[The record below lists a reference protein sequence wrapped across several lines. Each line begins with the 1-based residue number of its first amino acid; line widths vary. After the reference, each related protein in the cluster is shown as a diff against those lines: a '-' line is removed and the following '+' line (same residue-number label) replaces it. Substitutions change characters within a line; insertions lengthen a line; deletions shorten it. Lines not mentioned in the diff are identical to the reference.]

1 MLVNA
6 ALTTRWRG
14 NHRHLAAPWRTGR
27 RAASVLPSYSDC
39 GRGMSE
45 ERGPRD
51 RSDPPGDAA
60 GRARGPMTAERNRLS
75 RSESPGPRSKTR
87 PTSGFVA
94 FPRSAM
100 TILIVSSLSRY
111 PARAMRC
118 AGWYNHVLRH
128 HHVLGRDRDPRPV
141 HAVTTATGEEA
152 RYGRDVHP
160 VTETTGRRSCDA
172 SGDTGLPA
180 AGSPA
185 VGVLTR
191 CTLAGRG
198 LGSGPPPPPRTTRRG
213 PWRHPSRSRAI
224 SRLR

>member
-27 RAASVLPSYSDC
+27 RPASVLPGQSDC

-45 ERGPRD
+45 EV
-51 RSDPPGDAA
+51 
-60 GRARGPMTAERNRLS
+60 GRAIGRTRPVTRLGALGARGPLREIGSADQNRPAMLGNAANHGLRRVS
-75 RSESPGPRSKTR
+75 TLVA
-87 PTSGFVA
+87 PTSD
-94 FPRSAM
+94 R
-100 TILIVSSLSRY
+100 LSRY
-111 PARAMRC
+111 PPRATRC
-118 AGWYNHVLRH
+118 AGWYQHGLRH

-141 HAVTTATGEEA
+141 HAVTTATGEVA
-152 RYGRDVHP
+152 GCGRDVHP
-160 VTETTGRRSCDA
+160 VTETTGRRSCGA

-198 LGSGPPPPPRTTRRG
+198 LGSGQPPPPRTASAGRRRG
-213 PWRHPSRSRAI
+213 PARRRTI

>member
-1 MLVNA
+1 M
-6 ALTTRWRG
+6 
-14 NHRHLAAPWRTGR
+14 HDRTGSVRTSGHSGRPVHAVVGAR
-27 RAASVLPSYSDC
+27 RRVAHAGSNCLA
-39 GRGMSE
+39 
-45 ERGPRD
+45 GPD
-51 RSDPPGDAA
+51 RATGA
-60 GRARGPMTAERNRLS
+60 GRAGRGEKSAQPIRIVQSTLRNAVNHSFRRIFTLVAPASDRLN
-75 RSESPGPRSKTR
+75 
-87 PTSGFVA
+87 
-94 FPRSAM
+94 
-100 TILIVSSLSRY
+100 RY

-118 AGWYNHVLRH
+118 DGWYNHVLRH

-152 RYGRDVHP
+152 GYGRDVHP
-160 VTETTGRRSCDA
+160 VTETTGRRSCGA